1 MKASQ
6 RQIAVA
12 LHYDLERSAAPQ
24 VIAKGWGHVAE
35 EIRKLAAAHGVP
47 VRQDGDLA
55 QTLGKLDVGELIPE
69 ELYGAVAEVLA
80 FLYRTNQMAGQRKGR

>member
-6 RQIAVA
+6 RQVAVA
-12 LHYDLERSAAPQ
+12 LHYDPERLVAPQ

-35 EIRKLAAAHGVP
+35 EIKRLAAAHGVP
-47 VRQDGDLA
+47 MKQDEDLVT
-55 QTLGKLDVGELIPE
+55 TLSKLEVGELIPE

-80 FLYRTNQMAGQRKGR
+80 FLYRTNQLAGQRKGR